1 MRTVDLGA
9 APLHLST
16 MPDGTRAWAEAA
28 LGHRFSDPALI
39 DRALTH
45 PSTGTAD
52 YQRLEFLGDRVLGLA
67 IAAWLYADFD
77 DAEGALTRR
86 LVELV
91 SGEVCAEVAR
101 GIGAE
106 AHVRLGR
113 QARQDGVKNS
123 DNVLGDI
130 CEALIGALWLD
141 GGWTPVEAF
150 VRKAWAP
157 QMESRREAPK
167 HPKSELQEWANG
179 RGLPTPAYEVI
190 GRKGPHH
197 APMFCVRVT
206 VKGYEPVEADG
217 GSKQEAERA
226 AAELMLEKLGA

>member
-1 MRTVDLGA
+1 
-9 APLHLST
+9 

-28 LGHRFSDPALI
+28 LGHSFNDPALI
-39 DRALTH
+39 ERAMTH
-45 PSTGTAD
+45 PSTGGAD

-67 IAAWLYADFD
+67 IAAWLYADFG

-91 SGEVCAEVAR
+91 SGEVCAEIAR
-101 GIGAE
+101 EIGAE
-106 AHVRLGR
+106 AHVKLGR
-113 QARQDGVKNS
+113 QARQDGVKHS

-141 GGWTPVEAF
+141 GGWAPVEAF
-150 VRKAWAP
+150 VRRAWAP
-157 QMESRREAPK
+157 QMESRQEAPK

-179 RGLPTPAYEVI
+179 RGLPTPLYEVV

-197 APMFCVRVT
+197 APVFCVRVS
-206 VKGYEPVEADG
+206 VKGYDPVEADG
-217 GSKQEAERA
+217 GNKQEAEKA
-226 AAELMLEKLGA
+226 AAETMLERLSV